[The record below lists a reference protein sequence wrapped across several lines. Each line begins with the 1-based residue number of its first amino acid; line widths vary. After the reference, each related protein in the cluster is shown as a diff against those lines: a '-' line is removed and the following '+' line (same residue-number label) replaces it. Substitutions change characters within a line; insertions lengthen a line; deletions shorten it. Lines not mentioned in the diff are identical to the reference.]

1 MPFFKFISAA
11 SKKLILDQ
19 WAIKIWNR
27 VLGNTLWDLF
37 DFDLNIT
44 NQEYVLKA
52 GGEVG
57 WRRVRV
63 SFVHSIFV

>member
-1 MPFFKFISAA
+1 MVSKVSFQLEIGKICSSPRKIVPFFKFISAA
-11 SKKLILDQ
+11 SKNLILDQ

-44 NQEYVLKA
+44 N
-52 GGEVG
+52 
-57 WRRVRV
+57 
-63 SFVHSIFV
+63 